1 MKESFI
7 LYKSHFDAICML
19 ENSESQIKVL
29 KCICN
34 YMFYDT
40 EPDTT
45 GFSQMEKIIVTM
57 AMPTLS
63 NAKVNYE
70 KGCKGGAPKGN
81 QNAKK
86 TTENKP
92 ENNPDSFLKTTQE
105 TTQETTQKTT
115 QKTTQE
121 TTQKTSNVNVN
132 VNLNDNY
139 NDNVVCKWKNNNNT
153 NIPSLQEVKKYCAE
167 KNLKIS
173 AEYFFNYYDQKKWEG
188 VKDWRLCALG
198 WDKNQKKPVQNKH
211 SYLKRKSCPECKAN
225 LLWWDNQKQKYICD
239 SCGKEL
245 NYEEV

>member
-1 MKESFI
+1 MKDSFV

-19 ENSESQIKVL
+19 DSSESQIKVL

-34 YMFYDT
+34 YMFYDL

-45 GFSQMEKIIVTM
+45 GLSQMEKIIVTM

-86 TTENKP
+86 TTENNP
-92 ENNPDSFLKTTQE
+92 ENNLENNPENNLENNPENNLGCFLKTTHE
-105 TTQETTQKTT
+105 
-115 QKTTQE
+115 
-121 TTQKTSNVNVN
+121 TSNVNVN
-132 VNLNDNY
+132 VNLNDNDNY
-139 NDNVVCKWKNNNNT
+139 NDNVVCKCINNN

-188 VKDWRLCALG
+188 DKDWRLCALG
-198 WDKNQKKPVQNKH
+198 WNKNQKKPVQNKH
-211 SYLKRKSCPECKAN
+211 SYFKRKSCPECKAN
-225 LLWWDNQKQKYICD
+225 LLWWDNLKQQYICD

>member
-7 LYKSHFDAICML
+7 FYKSHFDAICML
-19 ENSESQIKVL
+19 ASPESQIKVL

-40 EPDTT
+40 EPDIT

-81 QNAKK
+81 HNAKK
-86 TTENKP
+86 TTKNNP
-92 ENNPDSFLKTTQE
+92 ENNPENNLGYFSKTTQE
-105 TTQETTQKTT
+105 
-115 QKTTQE
+115 
-121 TTQKTSNVNVN
+121 TSNVNVN

-139 NDNVVCKWKNNNNT
+139 NDNVVCKCKNNNNN
-153 NIPSLQEVKKYCAE
+153 NIPSLQEVKKYCVE
-167 KNLKIS
+167 NNLKIS
-173 AEYFFNYYDQKKWEG
+173 AEYFFNYYDQRKWEG

-198 WDKNQKKPVQNKH
+198 WNKNQKKPIQNEH
-211 SYLKRKSCPECKAN
+211 SYLKRKSCPECNAK
-225 LLWWDNQKQKYICD
+225 LLWWDDTKQKYICD

-245 NYEEV
+245 NYEGV

>member
-1 MKESFI
+1 MKESFVF
-7 LYKSHFDAICML
+7 YKSHFDAICML
-19 ENSESQIKVL
+19 DNSESQIKVL

-34 YMFYDT
+34 YMFYDI
-40 EPDTT
+40 EPAIT
-45 GFSQMEKIIVTM
+45 GLSQMEKIIVTM

-86 TTENKP
+86 TTENNP
-92 ENNPDSFLKTTQE
+92 ENNPENNLENNLGCFSK
-105 TTQETTQKTT
+105 TTQKTT
-115 QKTTQE
+115 QKTTHE
-121 TTQKTSNVNVN
+121 TSNVNVN

-139 NDNVVCKWKNNNNT
+139 NDNVVCKCTNNNN
-153 NIPSLQEVKKYCAE
+153 NIPSLQEVKKYCVE
-167 KNLKIS
+167 NNLKIS

-211 SYLKRKSCPECKAN
+211 SYLKRKSCPECKAK
-225 LLWWDNQKQKYICD
+225 LLWWDESKQKYICD

-245 NYEEV
+245 NYEGV

>member
-1 MKESFI
+1 MKESFV

-34 YMFYDT
+34 YMFYDI

-45 GFSQMEKIIVTM
+45 GLSQMEKIIVTM

-86 TTENKP
+86 TTENNP
-92 ENNPDSFLKTTQE
+92 ENNPESFLKTTQK
-105 TTQETTQKTT
+105 TTNETTQKTT
-115 QKTTQE
+115 QKTTNE
-121 TTQKTSNVNVN
+121 TSNVNVN

-139 NDNVVCKWKNNNNT
+139 NDNVVCKCLNNNN

-173 AEYFFNYYDQKKWEG
+173 AEYFFNYYDQRKWEG
-188 VKDWRLCALG
+188 VKDWKLCALG
-198 WDKNQKKPVQNKH
+198 WNKNQKKPIQSEH

-225 LLWWDNQKQKYICD
+225 LLWWDTQKQKYICD